1 MTAKQTLDTAQS
13 LYEKKLIT
21 YPRTD
26 SQYLTEDMEQTA
38 RNVVRQIYEKYQLT
52 GPFDQPEQ
60 PDVKK
65 VMNNSKVTD
74 HHAIIPTLE
83 LASSHLD
90 ELKSWEEK
98 ILFLIAVHT
107 VMAMSKDHIYQ
118 ETEIEVECQGE
129 IFKAKGKI
137 VLQDGWKLFENC
149 FKNKDR
155 MAIVDP
161 DQEMKERMPK
171 VTQGQT
177 FYAVAAEKTEH
188 FTSPPKP
195 YSEDTLLAAMETA
208 GNKEF
213 DEDTEKKGLG
223 TPATRAG
230 IIEKLIYSQ
239 YATRK
244 GKQILPT
251 DDGKVL
257 VEILPDFLKSASMT
271 AEWENQLLL
280 MEHGEIAPEQFMT
293 EIKNMLTMM
302 LNGCDAISE
311 EETRRFQTRESIGTC
326 PVCGSLVYESKTNFY
341 CSNHDCHFALWK
353 DNRYLQSMEKTMDKK
368 MAAELLK
375 SGCVH
380 VKDLYSRK
388 KNMYF
393 EADLHMDADE
403 TGRVNFSLSFPKKKP
418 KNKSKKK

>member
-1 MTAKQTLDTAQS
+1 
-13 LYEKKLIT
+13 
-21 YPRTD
+21 
-26 SQYLTEDMEQTA
+26 
-38 RNVVRQIYEKYQLT
+38 
-52 GPFDQPEQ
+52 
-60 PDVKK
+60 
-65 VMNNSKVTD
+65 
-74 HHAIIPTLE
+74 
-83 LASSHLD
+83 
-90 ELKSWEEK
+90 
-98 ILFLIAVHT
+98 
-107 VMAMSKDHIYQ
+107 
-118 ETEIEVECQGE
+118 
-129 IFKAKGKI
+129 
-137 VLQDGWKLFENC
+137 
-149 FKNKDR
+149 
-155 MAIVDP
+155 
-161 DQEMKERMPK
+161 MPK

-403 TGRVNFSLSFPKKKP
+403 TGRVNFSLSFPQKKP